1 MQDSIVARGGIPGR
15 FFHLKSSLLGK
26 ARASVVL
33 AACSLLPA
41 TTFAAGSSTVVI
53 SQIYGAGGN
62 SGATLNA
69 DYVELFNRSNNAVD
83 LTGWSLQYAS
93 TTGNFGSPT
102 VLSGSIP
109 AGGYYLVQ
117 ASVASASNGVA
128 PTLAYDLPLASGSGL
143 SIAAAGGKVVLAETT
158 SSLACGATGTTP
170 VPCDAAHLAL
180 IVDLVGQSTATLFE
194 GAGAAPATSTTNA
207 DIRAGAGCTDTDNN
221 NADFAA
227 QAITAGTPRNHTT
240 TALACATAITFPTGA
255 GSADTNPAAPNQ
267 ITKLTVVVTPGA
279 SPASS
284 GITVTAD
291 LSAFGG
297 SATQTLY
304 DDGTHGDTSTGD
316 NTFSFDL
323 TIPAAQAGGN
333 YSIPVTIKDAQ
344 HRKTTTTIALAIT
357 APPSLSIGN
366 VTQNEGDSG
375 TTAFNFTVTLSAT
388 PTSDVTVQYATTDG
402 SATVADNDY
411 TATSGTLTFA
421 ANTTT
426 LTQTIPVDV
435 IGDTKNETD
444 ETFTVVLNNPV
455 NATIAAGTGT
465 GTIKNDDAPPT
476 LSINNVSQNEGDSG
490 TTEFTFT
497 VTLSASPDADVTLH
511 YATAD
516 GTATAGSDYTAIAD
530 TVMTFTAGTA
540 TLTQTITVNV
550 NGDTTYEPDETF
562 KVNLSNAT
570 NATIANA
577 TGTGTIKNDDALA
590 VSIMAIQGQ
599 GTSSAYAGASG
610 AASSTIL
617 VTPDPAGGH
626 QNIVTAVKGNGFY
639 MQDATGDNDT
649 TTSDGIFVFTSTA
662 PGVVLGNSVSVKG
675 KIQEFHGSTEMV
687 QTTVTVLDSGAVYA
701 LPAAWDL
708 SAHAPS
714 HDPTTGI
721 CANAAINAS
730 TAGYQANNFAC
741 LDGMLVSVSQGTA
754 VTAVTGSKS
763 YSTTPISDG
772 VHPNTVEYFYATA
785 DGTRPMRTPGIDFP
799 GDSSRPDIPV
809 YSDAPE
815 AFEVYFP
822 GLGFNA
828 TNFVYNGGTQFHAS
842 GIMTGFS
849 SSTTGGVA
857 KIYELY
863 PITMA
868 TDNTPTYPVVV
879 ATPEPGKLTI
889 GTQNMLHF
897 FNASNDGSN
906 DSSQYTDTCS
916 GDGSTDQCP
925 TPAEYGVRLQKMSK
939 QIRLTLKAPVVQV
952 VQELENYSVLVDLAN
967 QIHSDDASLT
977 YVPYSIRS
985 NDPGGINIGI
995 LVRDGVTVNSVTQF
1009 FRDTKVSDAC
1019 NPSFPVPCLL
1029 NDRPPVLLDATYQG
1043 YRFRVLAIYHRSLG
1057 SLAKTGYVGQK
1068 RMEQAVQVAGL
1079 IQALQTTGQF
1089 AVGNTR
1095 QAAGGVSTDGS
1106 FTVNGDATIP
1116 LVVLGDFNAYEFSD
1130 GFVDVTGLIMGTA
1143 VTNNSGTYPCPT
1155 YYCPT
1160 NAMDVGSYTAP
1171 SPVLV
1176 DSGTYPDP
1184 NGNYSYTFNA
1194 YSQEIDHIVMTAR
1207 ANQDFVR
1214 ISHAHGNADASD
1226 SADTTNA
1233 YGALMLDPTTAV
1245 RTSDH
1250 DGQVVTLGYVVTPN
1264 PGNYGTISPSA
1275 MQTISSTTPAV
1286 FTVTPNLG
1294 SGVATVTDTCGV
1306 GGTSVGS
1313 LNGTS
1318 NTYTVPAGVNR
1329 DCQVSATFTTPDL
1342 ELSVSSLPST
1352 VAQYSEQQLIYTLKV
1367 NNPNAGLANP
1377 AFGTSV
1383 TNATIESISAPNEFT
1398 CGGSAYEVTCLVR
1411 NSGGIAPPYDDVKFI
1426 VTLHADGPIGS
1437 TIDASGRFD
1446 TYAGLGPSSETSTST
1461 TIVSGLVNGTCGL
1474 ANGSAFVS
1482 LSSDN
1487 STLCGSGKLVNFTGS
1502 GPWQWTCSGVGG
1514 GTDSS
1519 ACSANKGYTVTATAG
1534 ESGFGYISP
1543 QSQIVASGNTAS
1555 LVVVPSAGYSASA
1568 SGDTC
1573 TVTHDNGNTW
1583 TTNAITTD
1591 CTVAATFSELTYTVT
1606 TTVNGVGGTISAPAR
1621 SPVPYHQLTT
1631 FTVTPLPTYSIATV
1645 TGDTCSPYLL
1655 GGSGSTWETG
1665 AISADCKIT
1674 ATFSAIVINGA
1685 CGSAD
1690 TGAFTSL
1697 SSGSPNL
1704 CSAGTATN
1712 FPGSHAW
1719 EWTWTCAG
1727 SNGGANSSTCAANK
1741 LYTVTAS
1748 AGPHGSITPVSQ
1760 TVPYNQGAWFT
1771 VTPDAGYTAVLTG
1784 DTCKVGSVN
1793 TAWGAGPIT
1802 SDCAV
1807 SATFIPV
1814 SSYVS
1819 LTPSRILDTRP
1830 IGTTADGLFAAGG
1843 ALANQQNLELSV
1855 LGRGGIPLSGVK
1867 AVVLNVT
1874 ATEATAPT
1882 YVSVWPT
1889 GSNRPVT
1896 SNLNVLADQTIANLV
1911 IVKVGDNGRVSF
1923 YNNSGAT
1930 QLIVDVQGYFTDTSD
1945 LTPLVPMRALDTRP
1959 DSPTFDGLF
1968 EGQGAVP
1975 ANGQIDLSL
1984 SGRGSIPAVGAD
1996 AVILNVTATD
2006 PITAGYITAWPSDQP
2021 RPPTSN
2027 LNFDPGQTIP
2037 NLAISKLSSSGQVS
2051 LYNSTGATQLIADV
2065 MGWFPA
2071 ASDLHTLAPAR
2082 LLDTRP
2088 GVGQT
2093 VDGNYAGTGAVA
2105 PQGWKQL
2112 AVLGRGNVPAN
2123 GVGAVVLNV
2132 TVTGPTAPGYM
2143 TVWQN
2148 GMPQPLASNLN
2159 FVANQTIA
2167 NLVIVKVGPALDE
2180 ISLSNSST
2188 GSTHM
2193 VVDVV
2198 GWFPPSE

>member
-1 MQDSIVARGGIPGR
+1 
-15 FFHLKSSLLGK
+15 LKSNLLRK
-26 ARASVVL
+26 ARAMACVSVVL

-69 DYVELFNRSNNAVD
+69 DYVELFNRSSNAVD

-117 ASVASASNGVA
+117 ASAASATNGVA

-158 SSLACGATGTTP
+158 TSLACGATGTTP
-170 VPCDAAHLAL
+170 VPCDAAHQAL

-194 GAGAAPATSTTNA
+194 GTGAAPATSTTNA

-227 QAITAGTPRNHTT
+227 QVITAGTPRNHTT
-240 TALACATAITFPTGA
+240 TVLACATAITFPTGTA
-255 GSADTNPAAPNQ
+255 AADTNPAAPTQ
-267 ITKLTVVVTPGA
+267 TTKLTVAVTPGA

-304 DDGTHGDTSTGD
+304 DDGTHGDVNTGD

-323 TIPAAQAGGN
+323 TIPSAQAGGN
-333 YSIPVTIKDAQ
+333 YSIPVTVKDAQ
-344 HRKTTTTIALAIT
+344 HRKTTTTIALGVT

-366 VTQNEGDSG
+366 ATQNEGDSG
-375 TTAFNFTVTLSAT
+375 TTAFNFTVALSAT
-388 PTSDVTVQYATTDG
+388 PTSDVMVQYATADG

-426 LTQTIPVDV
+426 LTQTIPVNV
-435 IGDTKNETD
+435 VGDTKNETD
-444 ETFTVVLNNPV
+444 ETFTVVLSNPV

-516 GTATAGSDYTAIAD
+516 GTATAGGDYTAIAD
-530 TVMTFTAGTA
+530 TIMTFPAGTA
-540 TLTQTITVNV
+540 TLTQTITVSV

-562 KVNLSNAT
+562 NVNLSNAT

-577 TGTGTIKNDDALA
+577 SGTGTIKNDDALP
-590 VSIMAIQGQ
+590 VSIMAIQGH
-599 GTSSAYAGASG
+599 GTSSTYAGASG
-610 AASSTIL
+610 AVGSTIL

-639 MQDATGDNDT
+639 MQDAIGDNDT
-649 TTSDGIFVFTSTA
+649 TTSDGIFVFTGTA

-721 CANAAINAS
+721 CANAAINAA

-741 LDGMLVSVSQGTA
+741 LDGMLVSVSQGMA

-785 DGTRPMRTPGIDFP
+785 DRTRPMRTPGIDFP

-849 SSTTGGVA
+849 TSTTGGVA

-868 TDNTPTYPVVV
+868 TDSTPTYPVVV

-952 VQELENYSVLVDLAN
+952 VQELENYGVLVDLAN
-967 QIHSDDASLT
+967 QIHSDDASLS

-995 LVRDGVTVNSVTQF
+995 LVRAGVTVNSVTQF
-1009 FRDTKVSDAC
+1009 FRDTMVSDAC

-1079 IQALQTTGQF
+1079 IQALQTTGQS

-1095 QAAGGVSTDGS
+1095 QVAGGVSTDGS
-1106 FTVNGDATIP
+1106 FSVNGDATIP

-1130 GFVDVTGLIMGTA
+1130 GFVDVTGLILGTA
-1143 VTNNSGTYPCPT
+1143 VTNNAGAHPCPT

-1160 NAMDVGSYTAP
+1160 NAMDVGTYSAP

-1176 DSGTYPDP
+1176 DSGVYPDP

-1250 DGQVVTLGYVVTPN
+1250 DGQVVTLGYVVTPSA
-1264 PGNYGTISPSA
+1264 GNYGTISPSA
-1275 MQTISSTTPAV
+1275 MQTVSSTTPVV

-1294 SGVATVTDTCGV
+1294 SSVATVTDTCGV
-1306 GGTSVGS
+1306 GGTAIGS

-1318 NTYTVPAGVNR
+1318 NTYTIPAGVAR
-1329 DCQVSATFTTPDL
+1329 DCAVSATFTTPDL

-1352 VAQYSEQQLIYTLKV
+1352 VAQYSEQQLVYTLKV
-1367 NNPNAGLANP
+1367 NNPNTGLADP
-1377 AFGTSV
+1377 AFGTSA
-1383 TNATIESISAPNEFT
+1383 TNATIESISAPNGFT
-1398 CGGSAYEVTCLVR
+1398 CGGSAYAVTCLVW
-1411 NSGGIAPPYDDVKFI
+1411 NSGGIGPPYDDVKFT

-1437 TIDASGRFD
+1437 TINASGRFD

-1487 STLCGSGKLVNFTGS
+1487 PTLCGSGKLVNFAGS

-1519 ACSANKGYTVTATAG
+1519 ACSANKGYTVTTTRG

-1555 LVVVPSAGYSASA
+1555 LVVVPSTGYSASA

-1573 TVTHDNGNTW
+1573 TVTHGSGNTW
-1583 TTNAITTD
+1583 TTSTITAD
-1591 CTVAATFSELTYTVT
+1591 CTVTATFSELTYTVT
-1606 TTVNGVGGTISAPAR
+1606 TTVNGAGGTISTPTQ
-1621 SPVPYHQLTT
+1621 SPVPYRQSAT
-1631 FTVTPLPTYSIATV
+1631 FTVNPLPGYSIATV
-1645 TGDTCSPYLL
+1645 TGDTCSPGLQ
-1655 GGSGSTWETG
+1655 SGNTWETG
-1665 AISADCKIT
+1665 SITADCKIT
-1674 ATFSAIVINGA
+1674 AVFGRQ
-1685 CGSAD
+1685 
-1690 TGAFTSL
+1690 F
-1697 SSGSPNL
+1697 
-1704 CSAGTATN
+1704 
-1712 FPGSHAW
+1712 
-1719 EWTWTCAG
+1719 
-1727 SNGGANSSTCAANK
+1727 
-1741 LYTVTAS
+1741 
-1748 AGPHGSITPVSQ
+1748 
-1760 TVPYNQGAWFT
+1760 VPLNA
-1771 VTPDAGYTAVLTG
+1771 
-1784 DTCKVGSVN
+1784 
-1793 TAWGAGPIT
+1793 
-1802 SDCAV
+1802 
-1807 SATFIPV
+1807 
-1814 SSYVS
+1814 
-1819 LTPSRILDTRP
+1819 SRILDTRA
-1830 IGTTADGLFAAGG
+1830 GANTSDGQFAAGG
-1843 ALANQQNLELSV
+1843 SLTAGQTLGLTV
-1855 LGRGGIPLSGVK
+1855 LGRGGVPASGVK
-1867 AVVLNVT
+1867 AVVLNLTVTDPTASGYVT
-1874 ATEATAPT
+1874 AWSGAQKPITSNINFVAGQTIPNLVIVRVGDDGKIALFNSAGSTHLVADVEGYFTELADLAVFTPQRLLDTRANHPTDDGLFEGLGPVVAGDPGKVNLAVTKRSDLPSSGVDTIILNVTVTNPTAPGYIT
-1882 YVSVWPT
+1882 VWPTDNARPTTSNLNFMPGQTIANLVVSKVSADGYVSLYNSAGSTDLIADEAGWLPAGSELVSVQPARLLDNRPGAGTVDGQFQQGGPLGSGGTLDLTVVGRGGLPASGVGAVILNVTVTQPTAPGYITAWPT
-1889 GSNRPVT
+1889 GSARPIA
-1896 SNLNVLADQTIANLV
+1896 SNLNFMAGDTVPNLV
-1911 IVKVGDNGRVSF
+1911 IVKVGD
-1923 YNNSGAT
+1923 
-1930 QLIVDVQGYFTDTSD
+1930 QG
-1945 LTPLVPMRALDTRP
+1945 
-1959 DSPTFDGLF
+1959 
-1968 EGQGAVP
+1968 
-1975 ANGQIDLSL
+1975 
-1984 SGRGSIPAVGAD
+1984 
-1996 AVILNVTATD
+1996 
-2006 PITAGYITAWPSDQP
+2006 
-2021 RPPTSN
+2021 
-2027 LNFDPGQTIP
+2027 
-2037 NLAISKLSSSGQVS
+2037 KVS
-2051 LYNSTGATQLIADV
+2051 LYNSQ
-2065 MGWFPA
+2065 
-2071 ASDLHTLAPAR
+2071 
-2082 LLDTRP
+2082 
-2088 GVGQT
+2088 
-2093 VDGNYAGTGAVA
+2093 GNSYIVA
-2105 PQGWKQL
+2105 
-2112 AVLGRGNVPAN
+2112 
-2123 GVGAVVLNV
+2123 
-2132 TVTGPTAPGYM
+2132 
-2143 TVWQN
+2143 
-2148 GMPQPLASNLN
+2148 
-2159 FVANQTIA
+2159 
-2167 NLVIVKVGPALDE
+2167 
-2180 ISLSNSST
+2180 
-2188 GSTHM
+2188 
-2193 VVDVV
+2193 DVV
-2198 GWFPPSE
+2198 GWFPASE